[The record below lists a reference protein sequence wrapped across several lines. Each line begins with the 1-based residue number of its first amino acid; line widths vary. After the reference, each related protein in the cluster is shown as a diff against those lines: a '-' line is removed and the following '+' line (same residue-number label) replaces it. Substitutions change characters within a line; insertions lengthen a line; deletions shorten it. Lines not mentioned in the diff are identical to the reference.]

1 MVTKELGKRG
11 KREEVKS
18 TKLGAK
24 EEKEK
29 RGKLGVGKLKV
40 PNFLSNYYNLTTI
53 LKKNSIKGKTMKQP
67 TI

>member
-1 MVTKELGKRG
+1 M
-11 KREEVKS
+11 KS